1 MAVLPLLNGSQAKPT
16 VGAKLVHCLLYSGL
30 PLLLPAKLNNTSET
44 AGVLS
49 TLKKLP
55 GPAGPNTAPTR
66 SSGWRISLL
75 RRSNG
80 PWYSQRTPYC
90 NVRPGRNFQLS
101 WKEPAK
107 FCWDGVVKRGVPA
120 MNPEVGEV
128 WLKPSDVVPSRPVT
142 RSKTLCAFV
151 RSPEPMPPRNLDLA
165 IPSGLEVLLPNWIN
179 CGIVLLK
186 ELLDRI
192 HRHSPVNCILWWP
205 FTQL

>member
-1 MAVLPLLNGSQAKPT
+1 MAVLPFLNGSQAKPT

-30 PLLLPAKLNNTSET
+30 QLLLPAKLNNTSET

-80 PWYSQRTPYC
+80 PWNSQRTPYC
-90 NVRPGRNFQLS
+90 SVRPGRNFQLS

-128 WLKPSDVVPSRPVT
+128 WLKPWDVEPSRPVT
-142 RSKTLCAFV
+142 RSKTLEALV
-151 RSPEPMPPRNLDLA
+151 KSGATMPPGNEELVS
-165 IPSGLEVLLPNWIN
+165 PSGFLELLPNWIN

-186 ELLDRI
+186 ELSDRI
-192 HRHSPVNCILWWP
+192 HRH
-205 FTQL
+205 